1 MAKKIL
7 FSGLIILGVAVSLFF
22 LVNAGSASSDEVLQ
36 SHAQISRPRLS
47 IRSASGK
54 VYEFQTQNGR
64 IRYGSDPEK
73 FKIPHLTL
81 FSNASLAD
89 RAQRTLNIEI
99 SGIQLPSPGATVS
112 LLVETQHGDPDFGSH
127 QGERIAVWQE
137 FTWVTGNK
145 VTLRHTFSE
154 SVIRNGIRIP
164 TPSGYFR
171 YQIRFEAHNAQL
183 YTFEKDYAF
192 LMENQ
197 WVATLPDV
205 PETSP
210 GAAPDE
216 LVIYYADMTPFQKS
230 IHDPATW
237 VARRDVR
244 GYVGRELL
252 PAFVEAFRLQSA
264 GWGFPWHTAW
274 TSRRSG
280 SDAERISV
288 ALTDGH
294 TWYHGEAYSR
304 GSSRISINVTGSEN
318 YNYDTLTDGLLSTFH
333 HELFHNQ
340 QRSLNQ
346 HYGGDGWI
354 GGKNE
359 QWQFIAEGTAVLASA
374 VAQPKI
380 QFAAEARERAYMT
393 NANLYLGG
401 ESMRSDIGR
410 DFNEISPYHAAL
422 YWRFLYEACGGMAA
436 GRENPAQ
443 GMQIIR
449 RVLTRLYQ
457 TPEGEAGWPRI
468 MDQALS
474 GSACPFQTY
483 TESLD
488 AFAQAID
495 SLRFDNRRC
504 QSPGLPEGC
513 GFYDPHNLYNDPPA
527 NVLAL
532 MAGLP

>member
-22 LVNAGSASSDEVLQ
+22 LVNAGIASSDEVQQQ
-36 SHAQISRPRLS
+36 SHAQISRPTVSLRG
-47 IRSASGK
+47 ASGN
-54 VYEFQTQNGR
+54 VIEFQTQNGR
-64 IRYGSDPEK
+64 TRYGSDPEILE
-73 FKIPHLTL
+73 IPHLTL

-99 SGIQLPSPGATVS
+99 SGIQLPSSGAAVS
-112 LLVETQHGDPDFGSH
+112 LLVETQHGDPDFGGH
-127 QGERIAVWQE
+127 HGERIAVWQE
-137 FTWVTGNK
+137 STWVTGNK
-145 VTLRHTFSE
+145 VAFRHTFSE
-154 SVIRNGIRIP
+154 SVIYNGGRIP

-171 YQIRFEAHNAQL
+171 YRIRVEANDALL
-183 YTFEKDYAF
+183 YTFVQDYAL

-197 WVATLPDV
+197 WVAALPDV

-216 LVIYYADMTPFQKS
+216 LVIYYADMIPFQKN

-244 GYVGRELL
+244 DYVGRELL
-252 PAFVEAFRLQSA
+252 PAFVEAFRIQSKD
-264 GWGFPWHTAW
+264 WNFPWHAAW
-274 TSRRSG
+274 SG
-280 SDAERISV
+280 WRGGADAERLSV

-294 TWYHGEAYSR
+294 TWYHGEAFSR

-318 YNYDTLTDGLLSTFH
+318 YNYATLTDGLLSTFH

-346 HYGGDGWI
+346 HHGGDGWI

-374 VAQPKI
+374 VAQPEI
-380 QFAAEARERAYMT
+380 QFAAEARERAYLT
-393 NANLYLGG
+393 NANLYLGS

-410 DFNEISPYHAAL
+410 DFTEISPYHAAL
-422 YWRFLYEACGGMAA
+422 YWRFLYEQCGGMAA
-436 GRENPAQ
+436 GRENPAK

-457 TPEGEAGWPRI
+457 TPEGETGWPRI
-468 MDQALS
+468 MDQALNGIS
-474 GSACPFQTY
+474 LPLPDLCPKFGG
-483 TESLD
+483 
-488 AFAQAID
+488 
-495 SLRFDNRRC
+495 LR
-504 QSPGLPEGC
+504 PGC
-513 GFYDPHNLYNDPPA
+513 GYPA
-527 NVLAL
+527 
-532 MAGLP
+532 P